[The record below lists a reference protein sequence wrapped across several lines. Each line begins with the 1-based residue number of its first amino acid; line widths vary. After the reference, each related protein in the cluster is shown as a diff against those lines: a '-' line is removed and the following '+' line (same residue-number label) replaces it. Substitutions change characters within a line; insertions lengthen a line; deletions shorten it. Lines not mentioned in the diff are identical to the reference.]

1 MKMITTEIMV
11 RFPAADAESLSD
23 LTRNLQTIILD
34 ESDVYDVRPATT
46 GPAPAGSKS
55 GEVIAVGALVV
66 TLAPIVLEGLV
77 TVLSSWLS
85 RQPSDVE
92 IEVDGH
98 RFKGRVTKAQRD
110 ALVTAFVRRVESE

>member
-1 MKMITTEIMV
+1 MKMITTEILV
-11 RFPAADAESLSD
+11 RFPAADAENLSD
-23 LTRNLQTIILD
+23 LTRTLQKIILD
-34 ESDVYDVRPATT
+34 ESDVDDVRPATT
-46 GPAPAGSKS
+46 GTAPAGSKS
-55 GEVIAVGALVV
+55 GEVVAVGALVV